1 MMHFTV
7 GSRGSRLALAQTN
20 WVCQKLKEK
29 HPEATFEVK
38 IIKTKGDQILDKAL
52 DKIGDK
58 GLFIKELEQEL
69 LEGTIDFAVHSM
81 KDMPSQNTE
90 GLCFAM
96 TPLREDSR
104 DCLILKAG
112 YMALEDLPQGA
123 VLGTGSKRRIAQL
136 RSIRPDLKFKAIRGN
151 IETRISK
158 IETEGLD
165 GVVLAAAGLHR
176 LELHDKITCYLEAQ
190 TLIPAPAQGALAIQ
204 YRAMDEKTKAMLEDF
219 GHASSHITA
228 VAERA
233 FLEAIGGSCHVPVG
247 AVATLG
253 DKHLELYALF
263 GSEDGRSVTWEGERL
278 LNGLKISENLEA
290 LIALATELGR
300 EAAEEVKKEM
310 DSLDQQ
316 GTVYLIGAG
325 PGDPE
330 LLTVRGKTLLEQADV
345 LVYDRLVSEAI
356 INLAPKTAEKIYV
369 GKAAANHAM
378 QQEDI
383 NRLLVTLA
391 QKHQKVVR
399 LKGGDPY
406 VFGRGGEEGEEL
418 YASGVN
424 FEVVPGITSAIGGL
438 CYGGIPITHRDMTS
452 SFHVFTGHFKDDERD
467 HDWENIAKLKG
478 TKVFL
483 MGVGNLEYI
492 MGKTLAHGMSEDM
505 PVAIISNATRPEQK
519 VLVTTAKNAVADAAK
534 ADIKPPSLLVI
545 GEVVRLREQLNWFE
559 NRPLFGKKIAVTRAS
574 AQMSRLAGML
584 TELGAEVLE
593 MPAIKIVPRPLETL
607 APMYN
612 DLAKASWLVFTS
624 ENGVTIFME
633 GLLEQGKDARAIG
646 NAKIAVIG
654 SGTARKL
661 ATYGLKPDLMPKRF
675 VAEGLVEAF
684 EEAGVLNKADLVILP
699 RASEA
704 RTVLSDYLASAS
716 ELQEIHLYDTVP
728 ELALTPSQLEKLKA
742 ADYITFTSAST
753 VKHFHKQL
761 ETAKIEWPEKLEAF
775 SIGPVTTQALEAY
788 QKQPVRE
795 AKVHDLKG
803 LVEAIVA
810 EVNSGTF

>member
-7 GSRGSRLALAQTN
+7 GSRGSRLALAQTH
-20 WVCQKLKEK
+20 WVCSQLKQK
-29 HPEATFEVK
+29 HPEATFDVK

-69 LEGTIDFAVHSM
+69 LEGSIDFAVHSM

-90 GLCFAM
+90 GLSFAM
-96 TPLREDSR
+96 TPLREDPR
-104 DCLILKAG
+104 DCLILKSG
-112 YMALEDLPQGA
+112 YTSLSDLPKGA

-136 RSIRPDLKFKAIRGN
+136 RSIRPDLVFKAIRGN

-158 IETEGLD
+158 IESEQLD

-176 LELHDKITCYLEAQ
+176 LDLLDKITCYLEPSE
-190 TLIPAPAQGALAIQ
+190 LIPAPAQGALAIQ
-204 YRAMDEKTKAMLEDF
+204 YRTEDAKTKTMLENF
-219 GHASSHITA
+219 GDAHSHVTA
-228 VAERA
+228 MAERA

-247 AVATLG
+247 AYATYTQNQLT
-253 DKHLELYALF
+253 LYALF
-263 GSEDGRSVTWEGERL
+263 GSEDGKEVTWEGER
-278 LNGLKISENLEA
+278 SLEA
-290 LIALATELGR
+290 LTLTEDCKQILKTAIELGK
-300 EAAEEVKKEM
+300 EAAEEVKSEM
-310 DSLDQQ
+310 KRLSSR

-325 PGDPE
+325 PGDPD
-330 LLTVRGKTLLEQADV
+330 LLTVRGKKLLEKADV
-345 LVYDRLVSEAI
+345 LVYDRLVSDAI
-356 INLAPKTAEKIYV
+356 IGLAPENAKKIYV

-378 QQEDI
+378 KQEDI
-383 NRLLVTLA
+383 NKLLVQLA
-391 QKHQKVVR
+391 DQHETVIR

-418 YASGVN
+418 FENGVT

-492 MGKTLAHGMSEDM
+492 MAKTLSHGMREDM

-519 VLVTTAKNAVADAAK
+519 VLVTTAANAVSDASK
-534 ADIKPPSLLVI
+534 AEIKPPSLLVI
-545 GEVVRLREQLNWFE
+545 GEVVNLREQLNWFE
-559 NRPLFGKKIAVTRAS
+559 SRPLFGKRIAVTRAS

-584 TELGAEVLE
+584 QELGAQVLE
-593 MPAIKIVPRPLETL
+593 MPAIRIEPRPLESL
-607 APMYN
+607 VPMY
-612 DLAKASWLVFTS
+612 DALGQASWLVFTS
-624 ENGVTIFME
+624 ENGVKIFME
-633 GLLEQGKDARAIG
+633 GLLQLGQDARAIG
-646 NAKIAVIG
+646 KTKIAVIG
-654 SGTARKL
+654 SGTARQL
-661 ATYGLKPDLMPKRF
+661 AQYGIKADLMPTKF
-675 VAEGLVEAF
+675 VAEGLIEAF
-684 EEAGVLNKADLVILP
+684 EKENCLTASDLVLLP

-704 RTVLSDYLASAS
+704 RTELSDYLMSKAQLS
-716 ELQEIHLYDTVP
+716 EVHLYDTVP
-728 ELALTPSQLEKLKA
+728 ELDLTSEQLEQLEI

-761 ETAKIEWPEKLEAF
+761 ETAQIEWPKNLEAF
-775 SIGPVTTQALEAY
+775 SIGPVTTTALQDY
-788 QKQPVRE
+788 GKTPVSE

-803 LVEAIVA
+803 LVEAIVV
-810 EVNSGTF
+810 EVNSGTL

>member
-29 HPEATFEVK
+29 HPEAIFEVK

-69 LEGTIDFAVHSM
+69 LAGTIDFAVHSM
-81 KDMPSQNTE
+81 KDMPSQNTQ

-96 TPLREDSR
+96 TPLREDPR
-104 DCLILKAG
+104 DCLILKSG
-112 YMALEDLPQGA
+112 YAKLEDLPKGA

-136 RSIRPDLKFKAIRGN
+136 RSIRPDLRFKAIRGN

-158 IETEGLD
+158 IETEALD

-176 LELHDKITCYLEAQ
+176 LDLSHRITAYLEPE

-204 YRAMDEKTKAMLEDF
+204 HRAADEKTKALLEDL
-219 GHASSHITA
+219 GDPYSHVTA
-228 VAERA
+228 TAERA
-233 FLEAIGGSCHVPVG
+233 FLEAIGGSCHIPVG
-247 AVATLG
+247 AVATLKEG
-253 DKHLELYALF
+253 SMALYALY
-263 GSEDGRSVTWEGERL
+263 GSEDGKEVSWEGTQDFE
-278 LNGLKISENLEA
+278 GLSLEKD
-290 LIALATELGR
+290 LSQMIALADKLGK
-300 EAAEEVKKEM
+300 EAAEEVKMEM
-310 DSLDQQ
+310 ESLSRQ

-325 PGDPE
+325 PGDPD
-330 LLTVRGKTLLEQADV
+330 LLTVRGKKLLEKADV

-356 INLAPKTAEKIYV
+356 IALAPDSAKKIYV

-378 QQEDI
+378 KQEDI

-391 QKHQKVVR
+391 KDHQTVIR

-418 YASGVN
+418 YASGVD

-492 MGKTLAHGMSEDM
+492 MAKTLSHGMRPEM

-519 VLVTTAKNAVADAAK
+519 VLVTTAATAVADAAK

-545 GEVVRLREQLNWFE
+545 GEVVQLREQLNWFE

-584 TELGAEVLE
+584 SELGAEVLE
-593 MPAIKIVPRPLETL
+593 MPAIRIEPRPVHSFGTL
-607 APMYN
+607 FE
-612 DLAKASWLVFTS
+612 DLGKASWLVFTS
-624 ENGVTIFME
+624 ENGVSIFME
-633 GLLEQGKDARAIG
+633 GLLATGKDVRAIG
-646 NAKIAVIG
+646 QTKIAVIG
-654 SGTARKL
+654 SGTARCL
-661 ATYGLKPDLMPKRF
+661 ASYGLKPDLMPKRF
-675 VAEGLVEAF
+675 VAEGLIEAF
-684 EEAGVLNKADLVILP
+684 EETGLLSKEDLVILP

-704 RTVLSDYLASAS
+704 RTVLSDYLASVS
-716 ELQEIHLYDTVP
+716 CLNEVHLYDTVP
-728 ELALTPSQLEKLKA
+728 ELSLTENQLERLKT

-761 ETAKIEWPEKLEAF
+761 EEAKIEWPAQLEAF
-775 SIGPVTTQALEAY
+775 SIGPVTTEALRAY
-788 QKQPVRE
+788 HRQPLRE

-803 LVEAIVA
+803 LVEAIVM
-810 EVNSGTF
+810 EVSSGTF

>member
-20 WVCQKLKEK
+20 WVCEKLKQR

-69 LEGTIDFAVHSM
+69 LDQTIDFAVHSM

-96 TPLREDSR
+96 TPLREDPR
-104 DCLILKAG
+104 DCLILKEG
-112 YMALEDLPQGA
+112 YKTLEDLPQGA

-136 RSIRPDLKFKAIRGN
+136 KAIRPDLKFKAIRGN

-176 LELHDKITCYLEAQ
+176 LDLKHKITAYLEAE

-204 YRAMDEKTKAMLEDF
+204 YRTADERTKAVLEDF
-219 GHASSHITA
+219 GDPLSHVTA
-228 VAERA
+228 TAERA

-247 AVATLG
+247 AISEL
-253 DKHLELYALF
+253 KSNSLELYALF
-263 GSEDGRSVTWEGERL
+263 GSEDGKEVTWEGTCDFE
-278 LNGLKISENLEA
+278 GLNLETH
-290 LIALATELGR
+290 LNEMLALATELGK

-310 DSLDQQ
+310 DNLNKQ

-330 LLTVRGKTLLEQADV
+330 LLTVRGKKLLEKADV
-345 LVYDRLVSEAI
+345 LVYDRLVSDGI
-356 INLAPKTAEKIYV
+356 IALAPASAKKIYV

-378 QQEDI
+378 KQEDI
-383 NRLLVTLA
+383 NRLLVELSKDYQT
-391 QKHQKVVR
+391 VVR

-418 YASGVN
+418 FASGVN

-492 MGKTLAHGMSEDM
+492 MDKTLSNGMREDM

-519 VLVTTAKNAVADAAK
+519 VLVTTAIKAVEDAAK

-545 GEVVRLREQLNWFE
+545 GEVVHLREQLNWFE

-624 ENGVTIFME
+624 ENGVSIFME
-633 GLLEQGKDARAIG
+633 GLLELGKDARAIG

-661 ATYGLKPDLMPKRF
+661 AEYGLKPDLMPKRF
-675 VAEGLVEAF
+675 VAEGLIEAF
-684 EEAGVLNKADLVILP
+684 EEAKLLSKNDFVLLP

-704 RTVLSDYLASAS
+704 RSELSDYLAGICQLS
-716 ELQEIHLYDTVP
+716 EIHLYDTVP
-728 ELALTPSQLEKLKA
+728 ELALSETELEKLEA

-753 VKHFHKQL
+753 VKHFYKQL
-761 ETAKIEWPEKLEAF
+761 EKAAIAWPAELEAF
-775 SIGPVTTQALEAY
+775 SIGPVTTDALKIY
-788 QKQPVRE
+788 NRQPVRE